1 MGSLLAGGR
10 EIYVKQDTEALGR
23 RPNRKKHDSGQP
35 GPEE

>member
-10 EIYVKQDTEALGR
+10 EIYVKRDTEALGR
-23 RPNRKKHDSGQP
+23 RPNSKKRDSGQP